1 MDRAVLARY
10 VHRSIS
16 ELARG
21 AAWSTASRVEDGDTL
36 SEGDYTDAID
46 SALRQL
52 GFVDILTGDPD
63 EALVLPADFETVAN
77 VVRQISLERLAAYY
91 ATVVDTVGGPVRIYR
106 SQVTAALQKMGVA
119 TNSSS
124 NRLGTS
130 ALGSL
135 VSQSLLADDL

>member
-1 MDRAVLARY
+1 MDRAQLARY
-10 VHRSIS
+10 VHRSIA

-21 AAWSTASRVEDGDTL
+21 AAWSTATRSEDGDTL

-52 GFVDILTGDPD
+52 GFVDLITGIPD
-63 EALVLPADFETVAN
+63 ETLATELDFETIATL
-77 VVRQISLERLAAYY
+77 VRQISLERLAAYY

-106 SQVTAALQKMGVA
+106 SQVAAALQRMGVA
-119 TNSSS
+119 GGSSS
-124 NRLGTS
+124 RLATS

-135 VSQSLLADDL
+135 VSQSLLADDI